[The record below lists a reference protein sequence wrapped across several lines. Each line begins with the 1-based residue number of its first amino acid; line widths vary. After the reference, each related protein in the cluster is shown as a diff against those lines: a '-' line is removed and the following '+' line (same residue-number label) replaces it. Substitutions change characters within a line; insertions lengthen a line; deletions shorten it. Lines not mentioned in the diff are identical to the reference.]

1 MALAIFRTEEICP
14 VEKDIQKHNII
25 IEKSSA
31 NTQYS
36 GWCVW
41 VDSRSNHLSNKFSNI
56 KYTFVKTFRHLLFI
70 NLLFVLL
77 LSLQVNILKFF

>member
-31 NTQYS
+31 NTEYS

-41 VDSRSNHLSNKFSNI
+41 VDSCSRFCVITPIEKI
-56 KYTFVKTFRHLLFI
+56 
-70 NLLFVLL
+70 
-77 LSLQVNILKFF
+77 